1 MNSKSFSL
9 TIAVLVLLAT
19 LLPSCKFFSKQEGE
33 TTKTET
39 PATVE
44 QEPTTSETEEAEQEP
59 QVVEQEPVSLIKS
72 YNSEDLKFRD
82 LYGSVHTM
90 ALYEQDCDE
99 NGNPI
104 SAAWQPGVT
113 EVFDQ
118 AGWIVTNKVNINRDE
133 SGRVLSYELD
143 ESEFGDLWYQENYVY
158 GENGL
163 VTKLD
168 LYKYFFS
175 ATRYCVYDE
184 DGHLSRV
191 VSEQSAEGEVWNV
204 VMDYKILETDNNGNW
219 TKRLVHHTTV
229 SQEETNHNYKL
240 ELRDIVYY

>member
-59 QVVEQEPVSLIKS
+59 QVVEQEPVSPIKS
-72 YNSEDLKFRD
+72 YNSEDLKLRD

-99 NGNPI
+99 AGNPI
-104 SAAWQPGVT
+104 ANGWPLGVT
-113 EVFDQ
+113 EVFDE
-118 AGWIVTNKVNINRDE
+118 AGRIVTEKIDINRDE
-133 SGRVLSYELD
+133 SGRILSYKLD

-204 VMDYKILETDNNGNW
+204 VVDYKILETDNNGNW

-229 SQEETNHNYKL
+229 SQEETKHNL

>member
-33 TTKTET
+33 TTKTEAS
-39 PATVE
+39 ATVE
-44 QEPTTSETEEAEQEP
+44 QGPTTSATEEAEQEP
-59 QVVEQEPVSLIKS
+59 QVVEQEPVSPIKS

-82 LYGSVHTM
+82 LYGSVHIMT
-90 ALYEQDCDE
+90 LYEQDCDE

-104 SAAWQPGVT
+104 STAWQPGVT

-118 AGWIVTNKVNINRDE
+118 AGWIVTSKVNINRDE
-133 SGRVLSYELD
+133 NGHILSYELD

-191 VSEQSAEGEVWNV
+191 VSEQSAEGEVWKV

-229 SQEETNHNYKL
+229 SQEETKHNYKL

>member
-9 TIAVLVLLAT
+9 TIVVLALLAMS
-19 LLPSCKFFSKQEGE
+19 LPSCKFIFKQKED
-33 TTKTET
+33 TTKTES
-39 PATVE
+39 
-44 QEPTTSETEEAEQEP
+44 PTTVVEIKPANEGP
-59 QVVEQEPVSLIKS
+59 QVIEQEPVVPIMS
-72 YNSEDLKFRD
+72 YNSEDLKLRD

-99 NGNPI
+99 AGNPI
-104 SAAWQPGVT
+104 ANSWPLGVT
-113 EVFDQ
+113 EVFDE
-118 AGWIVTNKVNINRDE
+118 AGRIVTEKIDINRDE
-133 SGRVLSYELD
+133 SGRILSYKLD
-143 ESEFGDLWYQENYVY
+143 EFEFGDSWYQEDYVY

-191 VSEQSAEGEVWNV
+191 VSEQSEEGEVRNV

-229 SQEETNHNYKL
+229 SQEETKHNL

>member
-9 TIAVLVLLAT
+9 TIVVLALLAMS
-19 LLPSCKFFSKQEGE
+19 LPSCKFIFKQKED
-33 TTKTET
+33 TTKTESPT
-39 PATVE
+39 TVVEIKPANEGPQVIE
-44 QEPTTSETEEAEQEP
+44 QEPI
-59 QVVEQEPVSLIKS
+59 VPVKS

-99 NGNPI
+99 TGNPI
-104 SAAWQPGVT
+104 ANSWQLRVT
-113 EVFDQ
+113 EVFDE
-118 AGWIVTNKVNINRDE
+118 AGRIVTEKIDINRDE
-133 SGRVLSYELD
+133 NGRILSYKLD
-143 ESEFGDLWYQENYVY
+143 EIEFGDSWYQEDYVY

-168 LYKYFFS
+168 RYEYFFS
-175 ATRYCVYDE
+175 ATRHCVYDE

-229 SQEETNHNYKL
+229 SQEETKQNYKL